1 LTDIADPAGNFGGVE
16 DDPVDMKRALMMVG
30 VAALALT
37 ACGSSDGS
45 APAPGAA
52 VGVVAVSGAWART
65 SAAGQSQGAVYFE
78 ISAAAV
84 DTLLGVSVPASVAG
98 TAEIH
103 EVVAVDAPVDT
114 MAGDTGE
121 MVMTMRQVEGGLAL
135 PAGDTVTFGPGGFH
149 VMLFDLVEPLAAGA
163 TFDLTLQFAH
173 ADPVTVPVVVADTAP

>member
-1 LTDIADPAGNFGGVE
+1 
-16 DDPVDMKRALMMVG
+16 MKRALMMVG

-65 SAAGQSQGAVYFE
+65 SAAGQSLGAVYFE
-78 ISAAAV
+78 ISAAVA

-98 TAEIH
+98 SAEIH
-103 EVVAVDAPVDT
+103 EVVAAQGPADTMAGDT

-121 MVMTMRQVEGGLAL
+121 MLMTMRQVEGGLAL
-135 PAGDTVTFGPGGFH
+135 PAGDTVTFAPGGYH

-163 TFDLTLQFAH
+163 TFDLTLQFGH

>member
-1 LTDIADPAGNFGGVE
+1 
-16 DDPVDMKRALMMVG
+16 MKRALIMVG

-37 ACGSSDGS
+37 ACGSSDDAGS
-45 APAPGAA
+45 GPAPGAA
-52 VGVVAVSGAWART
+52 VDVVTVSGAWART

-78 ISAAAV
+78 ISATAA

-98 TAEIH
+98 TAAIH
-103 EVVAVDAPVDT
+103 EAVAADAPVDT

-135 PAGDTVTFGPGGFH
+135 PAGDTVTFAPGGSH
-149 VMLFDLVEPLAAGA
+149 LMLFDLVEPLAAGA

-173 ADPVTVPVVVADTAP
+173 ADPVTVPVDVADTAP